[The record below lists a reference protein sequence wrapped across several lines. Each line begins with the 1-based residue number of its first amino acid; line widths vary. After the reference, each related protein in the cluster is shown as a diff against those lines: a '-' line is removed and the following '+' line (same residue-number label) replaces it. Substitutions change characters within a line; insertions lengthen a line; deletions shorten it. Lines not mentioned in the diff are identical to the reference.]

1 MNDLLR
7 IQPTRIYIFL
17 CIFERPNFPVSSLL
31 RLAIGRPF
39 QVDDRSSG
47 INSMTT
53 LLPASL
59 QNSLQEIVQ
68 RSNQRAACIRA
79 ILLST
84 TEGVPLGRVIAPA
97 TTSSTDGGSGGGESN
112 ALQEDGLAA
121 IESVW
126 APASKQFPVLGLE
139 KVRHVGSHLSS
150 TDGKLLLSL
159 LWILSK
165 VANCIRRF
173 ILARAMRCIP
183 LGRFVMPQGS
193 CVVWRI
199 CSRSHYVALYILIL
213 GNYNTVRASIQFGGG
228 SINNCTTLERCPRA
242 LAARAGKLFA
252 TR

>member
-139 KVRHVGSHLSS
+139 KVRQITAIYDHGTLVHIYQAPMVSFF
-150 TDGKLLLSL
+150 SL
-159 LWILSK
+159 YFGYSPRLQT
-165 VANCIRRF
+165 V
-173 ILARAMRCIP
+173 
-183 LGRFVMPQGS
+183 
-193 CVVWRI
+193 
-199 CSRSHYVALYILIL
+199 YVAL
-213 GNYNTVRASIQFGGG
+213 SSPEQ
-228 SINNCTTLERCPRA
+228 
-242 LAARAGKLFA
+242 
-252 TR
+252 